1 MKQLLTFAAAAM
13 VLVSC
18 SKSENL
24 YDPQAKE
31 KTQKQSYE
39 ENFAKTYGVFPDQ
52 TWDFTKGARLG
63 TRADDMISAEV
74 IDGLDFG
81 ITDGKTIT
89 KNKPIFDAIKKIL
102 PEKQKH
108 EGKPAVLVSPSSSF
122 YIFPISTQGRWLHKL
137 KIKVGNNDV
146 MQLYDKTWEDYS
158 KPYVNGMKA
167 NNSDDIINMKGL
179 KVQAPIGTPIQIYL
193 DEQKSYGKPRT
204 SVGTMNGQ
212 AIYVDVPKDVQL
224 DLSSNGIELMKD
236 AVIKYVGIE
245 DILVKGDSGETSD
258 KDFNDVVLA
267 IVGNPDVPAEVI
279 VSENYYEVETNTTK
293 RYMIEDL
300 GSTNDFDFND
310 VVVDVIENIKI
321 GRKLTMENG
330 IVVKDEET
338 GDVAASQKAIVRAL
352 GGTLDLTLKIGNTEW
367 KKSSELD
374 ASKMYNTKQ
383 GDIDYNAALVEF
395 PVYGWSPT
403 NNNVSIVVNQNK
415 SNEVFTITFPKK
427 GSAPMII
434 AVEPELKWM
443 SEQVSVPKSWF
454 YTTTPV
460 Q

>member
-1 MKQLLTFAAAAM
+1 MKPLLSFLAVAM
-13 VLVSC
+13 ILVSC
-18 SKSENL
+18 GKSENL
-24 YDPQAKE
+24 YDSTARE
-31 KTQKQSYE
+31 KNQMQSYAD
-39 ENFAKTYGVFPDQ
+39 NFVTKYGTFPDQ

-63 TRADDMISAEV
+63 TRADVISAEL

-89 KNKPIFDAIKKIL
+89 KNKPIFEAIKKIL

-158 KPYVNGMKA
+158 KPYVNGMTA
-167 NNSDDIINMKGL
+167 NNSSDIINMKGL
-179 KVQAPIGTPIQIYL
+179 KIQAPIGTPIQIYL

-212 AIYVDVPKDVQL
+212 AIYVDVPKEVQL
-224 DLSSNGIELMKD
+224 DLSSNRIELQND
-236 AVIKYVGIE
+236 AIIKYVGIE

-258 KDFNDVVLA
+258 QDFNDVVLA

-279 VSENYYEVETNTTK
+279 VSEDEYVAEYYTTK

-310 VVVDVIENIKI
+310 VVVDVIETVKVGHKI
-321 GRKLTMENG
+321 TKENG
-330 IVVKDEET
+330 VVVKDEET
-338 GDVAASQKAIVRAL
+338 STGAEQKAIVRAL
-352 GGTLDLTLKIGNTEW
+352 GGTLDLTLRIGDTEW
-367 KKSSELD
+367 KKNSKFD
-374 ASKMYNTKQ
+374 ASKMYNTTQ
-383 GDIDYNAALVEF
+383 GDIDYNAVLDEF
-395 PVYGWSPT
+395 PVYGWQPT
-403 NNNVSIVVNQNK
+403 NNNVSIVVNQK
-415 SNEVFTITFPKK
+415 ESNEVFTITFPKK
-427 GSAPMII
+427 GAAPMII

-443 SEQVSVPKSWF
+443 SERVSVPKEWF
-454 YTTTPV
+454 YTPKLD
-460 Q
+460 

>member
-1 MKQLLTFAAAAM
+1 M
-13 VLVSC
+13 
-18 SKSENL
+18 
-24 YDPQAKE
+24 
-31 KTQKQSYE
+31 QSYAD
-39 ENFAKTYGVFPDQ
+39 NFAKMYGVFPDQ

-63 TRADDMISAEV
+63 TRADGTISAEL

-89 KNKPIFDAIKKIL
+89 KNKPIFEAIKKIL

-108 EGKPAVLVSPSSSF
+108 EGKPAVLVSTSSSF

-137 KIKVGNNDV
+137 KIKVGNNDA

-179 KVQAPIGTPIQIYL
+179 KIQAPIGTPIQIYL

-212 AIYVDVPKDVQL
+212 AIYVDVPKEVQL
-224 DLSSNGIELMKD
+224 DLSSNGIELQKD
-236 AVIKYVGIE
+236 AIIKYIGIE

-338 GDVAASQKAIVRAL
+338 GDVAASQKAFVRAL

-367 KKSSELD
+367 KKSDELD

-383 GDIDYNAALVEF
+383 GDIDYNAVLVEF

-415 SNEVFTITFPKK
+415 SNEVFTITFPKM
-427 GSAPMII
+427 GAAPMII
-434 AVEPELKWM
+434 AVEPEVKWM
-443 SEQVSVPKSWF
+443 DERVSVPKSWF

>member
-1 MKQLLTFAAAAM
+1 
-13 VLVSC
+13 
-18 SKSENL
+18 
-24 YDPQAKE
+24 
-31 KTQKQSYE
+31 
-39 ENFAKTYGVFPDQ
+39 
-52 TWDFTKGARLG
+52 
-63 TRADDMISAEV
+63 
-74 IDGLDFG
+74 
-81 ITDGKTIT
+81 
-89 KNKPIFDAIKKIL
+89 
-102 PEKQKH
+102 
-108 EGKPAVLVSPSSSF
+108 
-122 YIFPISTQGRWLHKL
+122 
-137 KIKVGNNDV
+137 
-146 MQLYDKTWEDYS
+146 
-158 KPYVNGMKA
+158 
-167 NNSDDIINMKGL
+167 
-179 KVQAPIGTPIQIYL
+179 
-193 DEQKSYGKPRT
+193 
-204 SVGTMNGQ
+204 
-212 AIYVDVPKDVQL
+212 
-224 DLSSNGIELMKD
+224 
-236 AVIKYVGIE
+236 
-245 DILVKGDSGETSD
+245 
-258 KDFNDVVLA
+258 
-267 IVGNPDVPAEVI
+267 VI

-338 GDVAASQKAIVRAL
+338 GDVAAAQKAIVRAL

-383 GDIDYNAALVEF
+383 GDIDYNAVLVEF

>member
-13 VLVSC
+13 ILVSC
-18 SKSENL
+18 SKSENV
-24 YDPQAKE
+24 YDSKAKE
-31 KTQKQSYE
+31 TNQMQSYAD
-39 ENFAKTYGVFPDQ
+39 NFVKTYGSYPDQ

-63 TRADDMISAEV
+63 TRADGVISAEL

-89 KNKPIFDAIKKIL
+89 KNEPIFKAIQSVL
-102 PEKQKH
+102 PERTKH

-122 YIFPISTQGRWLHKL
+122 YIFPITTQGRWLHKL

-146 MQLYDKTWEDYS
+146 MQLYDKTWDDWQ

-167 NNSDDIINMKGL
+167 NNSNDIIAMKGL
-179 KVQAPIGTPIQIYL
+179 KIQAPIGTPIQIYL

-212 AIYVDVPKDVQL
+212 AIYVDVPKEVQL
-224 DLSSNGIELMKD
+224 DLSSNGIELQKD
-236 AVIKYVGIE
+236 AIIKYIGIE
-245 DILVKGDSGETSD
+245 DILVTGDSGETSD

-279 VSENYYEVETNTTK
+279 VSEDQYVAEYYTTK

-310 VVVDVIENIKI
+310 VVVDVIETVKVGHKI
-321 GRKLTMENG
+321 TKENG
-330 IVVKDEET
+330 VVVKDEET
-338 GDVAASQKAIVRAL
+338 STGAEQKAIVRAL

-367 KKSSELD
+367 KKSSKLD
-374 ASKMYNTKQ
+374 ASKMYNTTQ
-383 GDIDYNAALVEF
+383 GDIDYNAVLDEF
-395 PVYGWSPT
+395 PVYGWQPT
-403 NNNVSIVVNQNK
+403 NNNVSIVVNQK
-415 SNEVFTITFPKK
+415 ESNEVFTITFPKK
-427 GSAPMII
+427 GAAPMII

-443 SEQVSVPKSWF
+443 SERVSVPKSWF

>member
-13 VLVSC
+13 ILVSC

-31 KTQKQSYE
+31 KTQMQSYAD
-39 ENFAKTYGVFPDQ
+39 NFAKTYGVFPDQ

-63 TRADDMISAEV
+63 TRADGTISAEL

-89 KNKPIFDAIKKIL
+89 KNKPIFEAIKKIL

-137 KIKVGNNDV
+137 KIKVGNNDA

-179 KVQAPIGTPIQIYL
+179 KIEAPIGTPIQIYL

-212 AIYVDVPKDVQL
+212 AIYVDVPKEVQL
-224 DLSSNGIELMKD
+224 DLSSNGIELQKD
-236 AVIKYVGIE
+236 AIIKYIGIE

-310 VVVDVIENIKI
+310 VVVDVIENIMV
-321 GRKLTMENG
+321 GRKLTKVNG

-338 GDVAASQKAIVRAL
+338 GTVAAEQKAIVRAL

-367 KKSSELD
+367 KKSSKFD
-374 ASKMYNTKQ
+374 ATKMFNTEKS
-383 GDIDYNAALVEF
+383 IDYDAVLDEF
-395 PVYGWSPT
+395 PVYGWAPT
-403 NNNVSIVVNQNK
+403 NNNISIVVNQK
-415 SNEVFTITFPKK
+415 ESGEVFNITFPKT
-427 GSAPMII
+427 GAAPMII
-434 AVEPELKWM
+434 AVEPEVKWM
-443 SEQVSVPKSWF
+443 NERVSVPKDWF
-454 YTTTPV
+454 YTLG
-460 Q
+460 QE